1 MTKPAHDAT
10 SNEDLTDAE
19 MVQRVRRWLSST
31 KERDIDWRWLLRTCT
46 IAEKALQASPSVIG
60 LEPKEGHC
68 LLQVPQQTKEK
79 PSPCAMAGHCLSAES
94 ILSAIPAISAS
105 GNYPLKFFGSPGPIG
120 TCMGIEIHAD
130 RAVPDHTIEV
140 RDSINGRLL
149 GRIINVG

>member
-1 MTKPAHDAT
+1 MTQPAHDAT
-10 SNEDLTDAE
+10 SLRSEYERRAKEVAE
-19 MVQRVRRWLSST
+19 AIERSVVM
-31 KERDIDWRWLLRTCT
+31 ERDFLESQVLNRDANVACADSLQKRREFAAWLMKHH
-46 IAEKALQASPSVIG
+46 AELFAASIP
-60 LEPKEGHC
+60 
-68 LLQVPQQTKEK
+68 
-79 PSPCAMAGHCLSAES
+79 
-94 ILSAIPAISAS
+94 SAIPAISAS